1 VAKKFL
7 FVCGCPRSGTSFL
20 HRILTHHPAIAI
32 GLERFN
38 LRTFARKTTPAD
50 FTQERFF
57 HVEPGDTWYDDLS
70 RFDWLYRN
78 LDPRYDAA
86 DYVGDKTPR
95 AYEVF
100 DHLIAQ
106 FPDVR
111 FLVIVRDVFDVA
123 ASYENRRK
131 ATTEWNPEW
140 NARKAVEHWN
150 ESLRCTLAAAD
161 LAPVLPIVYED
172 LVAGDGPLAAVAD
185 FLEVDPSPLREAWRL
200 RSRKESPPPPGA
212 AVAAL
217 EPEDAAFINA
227 AADRDAL
234 DRVVQLA
241 RRPVP
246 YAGAARTV
254 QPPPRRIT
262 KYFASDAPAFV
273 YPRSQPAGSR
283 IELRNP
289 PDAYETA
296 GPYVACVGSAATF
309 GRLVERPFCTLLEER
324 LGLPVLNLG
333 FGGARPDIFFEE
345 ESLARLI
352 QGAACVVV
360 EAMSARGY
368 ATDLF
373 TSLHGYTNMGH
384 ATVGDG
390 TDCVAAAPAVAEFV
404 DTAYARPIRVKD
416 ADGLS
421 AARMVCRAAYIRGMK
436 RLADLAGDRGLLFY
450 FSQRSP
456 DFTPPPE
463 PRSFA
468 EWSGGFP
475 HHIDRRVLDVL
486 APRFRAVV
494 TVVSSAGS
502 PETIRDRETGEPL
515 PIFPD
520 TPHPEQNTYY
530 PSSLMHVAAADALEP
545 AVRGIVDS
553 AARAPRCGM
562 ERDGIVWP

>member
-1 VAKKFL
+1 MAKQFL

-20 HRILTHHPAIAI
+20 HGILARHPAIAI

-38 LRTFARKTTPAD
+38 LRTFARKTMPAD
-50 FTQERFF
+50 FTRERFF
-57 HVEPGDTWYDDLS
+57 RPEPGDTWYDDLS
-70 RFDWLYRN
+70 RFDWLYPN
-78 LDPRYDAA
+78 LDAKYDTANYA
-86 DYVGDKTPR
+86 GDKTPR

-123 ASYENRRK
+123 ASYEKRRL
-131 ATTEWNPEW
+131 AMTEWNAEW

-161 LAPVLPIVYED
+161 LAPVLPVVYED
-172 LVAGDGPLAAVAD
+172 LVAGEGPLAAVAD
-185 FLEVDPSPLREAWRL
+185 FLEVDPAPLREAWRI
-200 RSRKESPPPPGA
+200 RARKEPPHPPGA
-212 AVAAL
+212 GIAKL
-217 EPEDAAFINA
+217 EPEDAAFIDA

-234 DRVVQLA
+234 DRVVRLA

-246 YAGAARTV
+246 YGGAARTV
-254 QPPPRRIT
+254 QPPPRFIT
-262 KYFASDAPAFV
+262 KYFAPDAPAFV
-273 YPRSQPAGSR
+273 YPRSQPPGSR

-289 PDAYETA
+289 PEAYEQP

-309 GRLVERPFCTLLEER
+309 GRLVERPFCALLAER

-333 FGGARPDIFFEE
+333 FGGARPEVFTED

-352 QGAACVVV
+352 RNAACVVV

-373 TSLHGYTNMGH
+373 TPLHGYTNMGH
-384 ATVGDG
+384 ATADLADADSVP
-390 TDCVAAAPAVAEFV
+390 AAVEFV
-404 DTAYARPIRVKD
+404 DIAYTRFIRAGD
-416 ADGLS
+416 SAGLA
-421 AARMVCRAAYIRGMK
+421 AARMVCRAAYVSGMK
-436 RLADLAGDRGLLFY
+436 RLAELAEDRGVLFY
-450 FSQRSP
+450 FSQRFP

-475 HHIDRRVLDVL
+475 HYVDRRVLEVL
-486 APRFRAVV
+486 APRFRGVV
-494 TVVSSAGS
+494 TVVSSAGI

-530 PSSLMHVAAADALEP
+530 PSSDMHLAAADALEP
-545 AVRGIVDS
+545 VVRGIVD
-553 AARAPRCGM
+553 P
-562 ERDGIVWP
+562 